1 MYPKLISFNGFFIPT
16 YGFLLFIGVV
26 LALLLGKK
34 LAKMEGLDG
43 EKVVDM
49 AISLLIFSF
58 LGSKILLLFTDFSY
72 LSSWEG
78 FWALIR
84 SGGVFYGGLIFG
96 FMVALFYIKK
106 YKFPLG
112 PLADIYGISI
122 PFAHF
127 FGRLGCF
134 FAGCC
139 WGKPCT
145 LPWAVTFKNPFT
157 GENMG
162 TPLNQPIH
170 PTQLYEALFLLFL
183 FLILLFY
190 FYKRRKFKGQIFLL
204 YVFFYSIFRFFIEYL
219 RDDPRG
225 YLFQLISTSQFLSII
240 GIIFSIILYVR
251 NYKKVKN

>member
-1 MYPKLISFNGFFIPT
+1 MYPKLISFDGFFIPT
-16 YGFLLFIGVV
+16 YGFFIFMGVV
-26 LALLLGKK
+26 FALFLGKK

-49 AISLLIFSF
+49 AISVLIFSF

-72 LSSWEG
+72 LSSWEA

-84 SGGVFYGGLIFG
+84 SAGVFYGGLVLG
-96 FMVALFYIKK
+96 FLVALFYIKK

-112 PLADIYGISI
+112 PLADIYGICI

-134 FAGCC
+134 SAGCC

-162 TPLNQPIH
+162 TPLNQPLH
-170 PTQLYEALFLLFL
+170 PTQLYEAIFLFFL
-183 FLILLFY
+183 FLILIFY
-190 FYKRRKFKGQIFLL
+190 FYKRRKFKGQVFLT
-204 YVFFYSIFRFFIEYL
+204 YVFFYSIFRFFIEFL

-225 YLFQLISTSQFLSII
+225 YIFNLISTSQFISII
-240 GIIFSIILYVR
+240 AIIFSIILYAR

>member
-1 MYPKLISFNGFFIPT
+1 MYPKLISFDGFFIPT
-16 YGFLLFIGVV
+16 YGFFLFTGVV

-49 AISLLIFSF
+49 AISILIFSF

-78 FWALIR
+78 IWALLR
-84 SGGVFYGGLIFG
+84 SGGVFYGGLVFG
-96 FMVALFYIKK
+96 FLVALFYIKK

-112 PLADIYGISI
+112 PLADIYGICI

-139 WGKPCT
+139 WGKSCS
-145 LPWAVTFKNPFT
+145 LPWAVTFKNTFT

-162 TPLNQPIH
+162 TPLNQPLH
-170 PTQLYEALFLLFL
+170 PTQLYEAFFLLFL
-183 FLILLFY
+183 FFILRLY
-190 FYKRRKFKGQIFLL
+190 FYRRRIFKGQVFLL
-204 YVFFYSIFRFFIEYL
+204 YVLFYAIFRFFIEFL

-225 YLFQLISTSQFLSII
+225 YVFDLISTSQFFSII
-240 GIIFSIILYVR
+240 AFIFSIFLYAR
-251 NYKKVKN
+251 NYKKSKN